1 MKKNMNYSKIK
12 RIHSNKL
19 LTISFLISIAS
30 VVIIMRI
37 IELSLP
43 SKDIKA
49 SSSNNNLIIQSN
61 DRGLLLDRNNRILAS
76 NIYLYNLKAYPR
88 QIKYPEKTFLK
99 LSKEINFP
107 AEQNVLK
114 KLNNKRKYEVII
126 SRNIT
131 APLAKKI
138 NNIGIPGI
146 EFIPVKK
153 RFYPHKELTS
163 HYVGHVN
170 LEMNGVFGAERS
182 FNKLLKNGEN
192 VNLAIDIRIQYAVR
206 NELKKA
212 IEKYKAKSAT
222 SIIIDINSG
231 EILSLVSIPDFNPN
245 LSIDSN
251 SDSYRNTATLNLYE
265 MGSTFK
271 IFSIAA
277 AIEKSE
283 INLETKFDASKPI
296 KISNHLIK
304 DYHPQNRIL
313 STKEI
318 FLKSSN
324 IGSSLIALK
333 LGNIELKKFYKELG
347 LLSLSKINLLE
358 KTKPI
363 IPKKWGEA
371 ETATLS
377 FGHGLSI
384 SPIQMVEA
392 ASILFINNKTFVPT
406 IKKVKNVNEIN
417 KTKII
422 SKKTNNILKSLM
434 YENTIEGTAQRAKIK
449 GYYIGGKTATGE
461 KVNDKGLYDKTKL
474 VSSFLSV
481 FPINEPK
488 YISLVL
494 FDEPTLGL
502 KVNQSATGGLTAAPV
517 TANILKKVLP
527 LLGISKNINIEPK
540 IIIKNKEKINLVSF

>member
-1 MKKNMNYSKIK
+1 MNNTFSPILVTGAAGF
-12 RIHSNKL
+12 IGAAL
-19 LTISFLISIAS
+19 
-30 VVIIMRI
+30 V
-37 IELSLP
+37 
-43 SKDIKA
+43 KA
-49 SSSNNNLIIQSN
+49 
-61 DRGLLLDRNNRILAS
+61 
-76 NIYLYNLKAYPR
+76 
-88 QIKYPEKTFLK
+88 
-99 LSKEINFP
+99 
-107 AEQNVLK
+107 
-114 KLNNKRKYEVII
+114 
-126 SRNIT
+126 
-131 APLAKKI
+131 
-138 NNIGIPGI
+138 
-146 EFIPVKK
+146 
-153 RFYPHKELTS
+153 
-163 HYVGHVN
+163 
-170 LEMNGVFGAERS
+170 
-182 FNKLLKNGEN
+182 LLKNGEN
-192 VNLAIDIRIQYAVR
+192 VNLAIDIRIQYVVR

-406 IKKVKNVNEIN
+406 IKKVKYVNEIN

-449 GYYIGGKTATGE
+449 GYYIGGKPATGE

-474 VSSFLSV
+474 VS
-481 FPINEPK
+481 
-488 YISLVL
+488 
-494 FDEPTLGL
+494 
-502 KVNQSATGGLTAAPV
+502 
-517 TANILKKVLP
+517 
-527 LLGISKNINIEPK
+527 
-540 IIIKNKEKINLVSF
+540 